1 MSVVYG
7 KHRRVEARHGLQPD
21 RRHLE
26 HVLDRDAPLERRR
39 PPAAPPPHRST
50 VRNITSASADGD
62 TTFGATPP
70 LIRPTV

>member
-7 KHRRVEARHGLQPD
+7 NTAVSNPGTTFIRIGGTSSTCSIRTRDSSDAIAFRTPSPGPT
-21 RRHLE
+21 
-26 HVLDRDAPLERRR
+26 VL
-39 PPAAPPPHRST
+39 
-50 VRNITSASADGD
+50 NMTSASADGD